1 MIQLIVNVI
10 LSALAVA
17 IAAKVLPGVKVKGF
31 GTALVVAV
39 MLSMIM
45 PSIAPAL
52 TFLQLPIDAL
62 TVGLVTFICNG
73 FFILL
78 VGTIIPGF
86 SVESFGWACL
96 FSFALSGIQ
105 MIFYTFL

>member
-1 MIQLIVNVI
+1 MHLLINLV
-10 LSALAVA
+10 LSAIAIG
-17 IAAKVLPGVKVKGF
+17 IAARILPGVKVKGF

-52 TFLQLPIDAL
+52 SFLQLPIDAL
-62 TVGLVTFICNG
+62 TVGLVTFVCNA

-86 SVESFGWACL
+86 TVDTFGWACL

-105 MIFYTFL
+105 MILYTFL